1 MSTAT
6 RQHIANLRAQD
17 ARRARRKATTT
28 TPVTPQRRQ
37 GDRGDPDAAPRQY
50 VTGPQ
55 LLLRYGVTSM
65 SLLRWRKDAKIAFPP
80 PAMTINK
87 RNFWLEE
94 ALVAWEK
101 AQLPGAKERAK
112 KAGQA
117 A

>member
-1 MSTAT
+1 
-6 RQHIANLRAQD
+6 
-17 ARRARRKATTT
+17 
-28 TPVTPQRRQ
+28 
-37 GDRGDPDAAPRQY
+37 
-50 VTGPQ
+50 
-55 LLLRYGVTSM
+55 M